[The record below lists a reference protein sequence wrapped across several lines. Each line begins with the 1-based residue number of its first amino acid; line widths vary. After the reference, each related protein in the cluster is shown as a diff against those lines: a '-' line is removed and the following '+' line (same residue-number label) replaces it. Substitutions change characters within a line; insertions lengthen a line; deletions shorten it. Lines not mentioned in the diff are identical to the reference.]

1 MNNPNETPSFGKE
14 AMPILVG
21 WGSQI
26 LPGAVFCKPVRH
38 HPPKGPRN
46 VMLTLVKPSI
56 KITTMSKT
64 EDTIPSIDVMES
76 HESGK
81 NTVGKNLKRVCQRYA
96 LRVEISWAYTIKPRS
111 L

>member
-1 MNNPNETPSFGKE
+1 MD
-14 AMPILVG
+14 
-21 WGSQI
+21 
-26 LPGAVFCKPVRH
+26 
-38 HPPKGPRN
+38 
-46 VMLTLVKPSI
+46 KPSI

-81 NTVGKNLKRVCQRYA
+81 NTVGKNLERGVGQRRVLENEA
-96 LRVEISWAYTIKPRS
+96 SWARAYTIKPRI